1 MSTTR
6 LVLLGLLRRQ
16 PLHGYEL
23 KHIIEEHMGD
33 WTSIAFGSI
42 YFALGKLEEEG
53 MLDKVAT
60 EKQGNRPSRSV
71 YQLTETGRDEFLRL
85 LRETWRTTERQYYDL
100 DVAIAFM
107 EALPVDEVIGYLR
120 GRITGLEQTLVHME
134 AHEKEQMSR
143 NEVPAAAQMVFEHS
157 RLHMQAELTWLQDLL
172 GKVKQGSIP

>member
-53 MLDKVAT
+53 MILKVAT
-60 EKQGNRPSRSV
+60 EQQGNRPSRSV
-71 YQLTETGRDEFLRL
+71 YQINDAGQDEFLRL
-85 LRETWRTTERQYYDL
+85 LRETWTTSERQFFSL
-100 DVAIAFM
+100 DVCIAFM
-107 EALPVDEVIGYLR
+107 DALPIEEIKGFLK
-120 GRITGLEQTLVHME
+120 GRITGLENVLAYMGI
-134 AHEKEQMSR
+134 HEEEQMSR
-143 NEVPAAAQMVFEHS
+143 DEVPTSAMMIFRHS
-157 RLHMQAELTWLQDLL
+157 RVHMDAELNWLRDLL
-172 GKVKQGSIP
+172 ERVEQGLIP